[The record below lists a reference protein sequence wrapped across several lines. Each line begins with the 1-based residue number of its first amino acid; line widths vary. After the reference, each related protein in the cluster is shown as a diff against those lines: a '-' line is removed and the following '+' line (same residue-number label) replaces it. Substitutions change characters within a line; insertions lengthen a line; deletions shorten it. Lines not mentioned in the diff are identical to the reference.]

1 MNSNSWYL
9 LMILS
14 ILMAVLL
21 FLNIPGYENAAS
33 ARQVGVFVGLW
44 APTFG
49 ALGIRAQLLESS
61 RPQIYDN

>member
-21 FLNIPGYENAAS
+21 FLNVPGYENAAS
-33 ARQVGVFVGLW
+33 ARQVGVFVVLW
-44 APTFG
+44 AQTFG
-49 ALGIRAQLLESS
+49 ILGVRAQLNEK
-61 RPQIYDN
+61 

>member
-1 MNSNSWYL
+1 MNSNTWYL
-9 LMILS
+9 MMTIS

-21 FLNIPGYENAAS
+21 FLNIAGYENAAD

-49 ALGIRAQLLESS
+49 ILGVRSQLNEK
-61 RPQIYDN
+61 